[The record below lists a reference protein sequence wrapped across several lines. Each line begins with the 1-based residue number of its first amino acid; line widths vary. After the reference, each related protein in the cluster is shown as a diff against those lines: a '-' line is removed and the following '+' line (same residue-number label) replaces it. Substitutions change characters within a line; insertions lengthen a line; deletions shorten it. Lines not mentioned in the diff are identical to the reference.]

1 MSSVHSEYS
10 NHSIRW
16 FLEPSKSSGVAR
28 YRGRESRAE
37 DTMVFV
43 PEHQREYVWP
53 PAKQRALIETVFK
66 GYPIPSIMVTEDER
80 NRYSLNDGQQRMET
94 FWRFYTGQFTR
105 NGQKFED
112 LSEDEKRIFLEYK
125 IPIVDTTGA
134 TRDQEMEI
142 YDLLNQG
149 VALSHGEKFWNRRSK
164 PIVQIAERV
173 FLTPGSGLHARAV
186 EVFGDYLHTAD
197 KRHGRTANA
206 VAYIAGAAYGSKY
219 ISTSYTKLWDV
230 LSEGPG
236 EAGLTG
242 PPDET
247 LILRR
252 LTTLLDV
259 YRAADAIRRP
269 TDKKALSQWKI
280 GLYSAFILHSLI
292 ITEGDVE
299 GWAAIRATWIQFL
312 ARSRETPAL
321 ENRLFSG
328 TTKSCNIT
336 YERCERIHK
345 NIRDMMDTGFQLQTE
360 IVDEEDDEYD
370 DVE

>member
-1 MSSVHSEYS
+1 
-10 NHSIRW
+10 
-16 FLEPSKSSGVAR
+16 
-28 YRGRESRAE
+28 
-37 DTMVFV
+37 MVF
-43 PEHQREYVWP
+43 
-53 PAKQRALIETVFK
+53 
-66 GYPIPSIMVTEDER
+66 
-80 NRYSLNDGQQRMET
+80 
-94 FWRFYTGQFTR
+94 
-105 NGQKFED
+105 
-112 LSEDEKRIFLEYK
+112 
-125 IPIVDTTGA
+125 
-134 TRDQEMEI
+134 
-142 YDLLNQG
+142 
-149 VALSHGEKFWNRRSK
+149 
-164 PIVQIAERV
+164 
-173 FLTPGSGLHARAV
+173 
-186 EVFGDYLHTAD
+186 
-197 KRHGRTANA
+197 
-206 VAYIAGAAYGSKY
+206 
-219 ISTSYTKLWDV
+219 WDV

-236 EAGLTG
+236 ETGLTG

-336 YERCERIHK
+336 YEKCERIHK

-360 IVDEEDDEYD
+360 MVDEEDDEYD

>member
-16 FLEPSKSSGVAR
+16 FLEPSKPGGIAR
-28 YRGRESRAE
+28 YRGRECRAE

-66 GYPIPSIMVTEDER
+66 GYPIPSIMVTEDEK
-80 NRYSLNDGQQRMET
+80 NRLSMNDGQQRMET

-164 PIVQIAERV
+164 PIVQIAERL
-173 FLTPGSGLHARAV
+173 FLTAGTGLHARAV
-186 EVFGDYLHTAD
+186 EVFGDYLQTVD

-219 ISTSYTKLWDV
+219 ISTSYSKLWDV
-230 LSEGPG
+230 LSEGPS
-236 EAGLTG
+236 G

-247 LILRR
+247 LIIRR
-252 LTTLLDV
+252 LTLLLDV
-259 YRAADAIRRP
+259 YRAADAIRLP
-269 TDKKALSQWKI
+269 TAKKALSQWKI
-280 GLYSAFILHSLI
+280 GLYSAFILHSSIL
-292 ITEGDVE
+292 TEGDLE
-299 GWAAIRATWIQFL
+299 GWNAIRNTWIQFL
-312 ARSRETPAL
+312 VRSRENPVL
-321 ENRLFSG
+321 ENRLFNG
-328 TTKSCNIT
+328 TTKSSNIT
-336 YERCERIHK
+336 YEKCDRVHK
-345 NIRDMMDTGFQLQTE
+345 NIRDMMDTNFNTLTGTLE
-360 IVDEEDDEYD
+360 DEEEYD
-370 DVE
+370 DDLE